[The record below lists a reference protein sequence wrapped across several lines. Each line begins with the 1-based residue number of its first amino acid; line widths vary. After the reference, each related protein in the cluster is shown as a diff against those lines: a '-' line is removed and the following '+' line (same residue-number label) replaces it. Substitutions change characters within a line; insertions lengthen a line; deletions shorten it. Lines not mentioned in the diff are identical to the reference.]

1 MRTALR
7 LAAATTA
14 ILLAVFQAAHVL
26 DKAGAMTH
34 FASVERPALVDV
46 LPGSFAYRLSGEF
59 SIAGR
64 PARAPLVQYKLEG
77 VLEMMSHQV
86 TVAEYERCV
95 AAGACE
101 KLAAQR
107 ASEGSNFPAVQ
118 VSWQDATDYA
128 AWLSANTGEN
138 YRLPTDEEW
147 AYAAGSRFRDD
158 ASSQADDPSDPSK
171 AWLSKYERESEGT
184 DRFDS
189 WVRPVGSF
197 GANEKGLFDLAGNV
211 WEWTNTCFERQTVD
225 REGRQSTVANC
236 GVRVVEGQH
245 RGYVSDF
252 IRDARAGGCAVGT
265 PPSNLGFRLL
275 RERGAK
281 FVLLTGLTRHVFF
294 RYPAS
299 PLRAKGLSREEARS
313 AFCLSR
319 VRGSHGACSSPGA
332 GKALSLAPNRP
343 G

>member
-189 WVRPVGSF
+189 RVRPVGSF
-197 GANEKGLFDLAGNV
+197 GANEKGLLRSLGK
-211 WEWTNTCFERQTVD
+211 CLGVD
-225 REGRQSTVANC
+225 E
-236 GVRVVEGQH
+236 H
-245 RGYVSDF
+245 
-252 IRDARAGGCAVGT
+252 
-265 PPSNLGFRLL
+265 LL
-275 RERGAK
+275 R
-281 FVLLTGLTRHVFF
+281 
-294 RYPAS
+294 
-299 PLRAKGLSREEARS
+299 
-313 AFCLSR
+313 
-319 VRGSHGACSSPGA
+319 
-332 GKALSLAPNRP
+332 APNRRP
-343 G
+343 GRSSVDCRKLRRSRRGGPAPRLRFRLHPRCTCRRLRGRHAPEQSRLSAFARKGGEDSFC

>member
-14 ILLAVFQAAHVL
+14 IVLAVLPAVHVL
-26 DKAGAMTH
+26 DEAGAMTH

-64 PARAPLVQYKLEG
+64 PARAPLVQYKVEG

-86 TVAEYERCV
+86 TAAEYERCV

-101 KLAAQR
+101 KRATQQ
-107 ASEGSNFPAVQ
+107 ASEGSNFPVVQ

-147 AYAAGSRFRDD
+147 AYAAGSRFKDD
-158 ASSQADDPSDPSK
+158 APAQADDPSDPSK
-171 AWLSKYERESEGT
+171 AWLSKYEQESEGT

-189 WVRPVGSF
+189 RVRPVGSF
-197 GANEKGLFDLAGNV
+197 GANERGLLDLAGNV

-236 GVRVVEGQH
+236 GVRAVEGQH

-265 PPSNLGFRLL
+265 PPSHLGFRLL

-281 FVLLTGLTRHVFF
+281 IRPVERGLNEALFAGGKVLAKVEGAAPREGNTRPF
-294 RYPAS
+294 AQ
-299 PLRAKGLSREEARS
+299 
-313 AFCLSR
+313 
-319 VRGSHGACSSPGA
+319 
-332 GKALSLAPNRP
+332 
-343 G
+343 

>member
-1 MRTALR
+1 
-7 LAAATTA
+7 
-14 ILLAVFQAAHVL
+14 
-26 DKAGAMTH
+26 
-34 FASVERPALVDV
+34 
-46 LPGSFAYRLSGEF
+46 
-59 SIAGR
+59 
-64 PARAPLVQYKLEG
+64 
-77 VLEMMSHQV
+77 MMSHQV
-86 TVAEYERCV
+86 TVAEYEGCV

-189 WVRPVGSF
+189 RVRPVGSF